1 MKTVYIPKGETVHY
15 ESLATE
21 HLVVHG
27 RLHVTYGVKAQ
38 SITGSGVIDAGSI
51 NADTVCID
59 DVESGTVICKRLIAK
74 RVQAPEVFASES
86 AAVSCFLSAAYVE
99 TGKLTAAISEV
110 DEVVAQEVV
119 NLTPKKRTLFGTLFA
134 SMLRSFWTAL
144 TAPRQKAEVLD
155 AEFVPAQEDHT
166 ETVQNE
172 GSAEFSASDQSVPEV
187 EEKQEDVVDEELN
200 RIVGLFKLSR
210 EQGYNP
216 DVAIRMCFVDETG
229 TLHELNRTR
238 RKNRMTI
245 TYDGYE
251 IRQLDLADLFGER
264 DVFLSI
270 LNPLYF
276 IEELGEDGKKLL
288 ERYLPTIPHET
299 VLSQLS
305 EPVREHLKNETI
317 LSPEGSLKRCREE
330 IRSLEERI
338 TYLRGQKDLAASQ
351 GESHEQAEQ
360 EVTLQAD
367 LLRREIAEL
376 EQRQFSS
383 MDVSAMQE
391 RLVELSGRYEE
402 AARDERADTSKLREQ
417 LQLLREK
424 IARREVEKYQSKF
437 TEALAEASARVKD
450 LGVRYQRENAAY
462 KAFHAGME
470 CPACHRSVTE
480 QSLPEVQAA
489 LKKVLSELYA
499 AGSEQRAQ
507 LIELQEMDKKAA
519 DTFAQFKEDDL
530 GKWAAEA
537 AEMEQRCASL
547 AEQASAE
554 TERLRAE
561 IQTLTADLEYGNLS
575 QSEYDHLGT
584 CREELR
590 QSEAKIAALQ
600 TMTAAQLPDF
610 DREIAQA
617 NASIAEIKRKMAN
630 VIAYI
635 SKRAELT
642 FSQLK
647 MNRVEI
653 SLYDVV
659 KSTGEVKDTFKFQ
672 YGGRRYDRLS
682 LSEKIR
688 AGMEVSELM
697 KRLTGRNYPVFVD
710 NMESVDD
717 LANVRP
723 TGQII
728 MAKCVSG
735 AALQVKPIR
744 PIAFAEQRAA

>member
-1 MKTVYIPKGETVHY
+1 MKKIEQFQITSLMLSGFKSYEEPTELVFGNPTVITGGNGRGKSSIADAIAFAVTGCPFFGER
-15 ESLATE
+15 
-21 HLVVHG
+21 G
-27 RLHVTYGVKAQ
+27 IDRLH
-38 SITGSGVIDAGSI
+38 
-51 NADTVCID
+51 
-59 DVESGTVICKRLIAK
+59 
-74 RVQAPEVFASES
+74 
-86 AAVSCFLSAAYVE
+86 
-99 TGKLTAAISEV
+99 
-110 DEVVAQEVV
+110 
-119 NLTPKKRTLFGTLFA
+119 
-134 SMLRSFWTAL
+134 
-144 TAPRQKAEVLD
+144 
-155 AEFVPAQEDHT
+155 
-166 ETVQNE
+166 NE
-172 GSAEFSASDQSVPEV
+172 
-187 EEKQEDVVDEELN
+187 N
-200 RIVGLFKLSR
+200 
-210 EQGYNP
+210 NP

-270 LNPLYF
+270 FNPLYF

-330 IRSLEERI
+330 IRDLEERI

-360 EVTLQAD
+360 ELTLQAD
-367 LLRREIAEL
+367 TLREEIAEL
-376 EQRQFSS
+376 EQRQFSG
-383 MDVSAMQE
+383 MDVSDMQE

-402 AARDERADTSKLREQ
+402 AARDERTDTSKLREQ
-417 LQLLREK
+417 LQTLREK
-424 IARREVEKYQSKF
+424 IARREGEQYQSKF

-450 LGVRYQRENAAY
+450 LGVRYQRESAAY
-462 KAFHAGME
+462 KVFHAGME

-537 AEMEQRCASL
+537 AELEQRCASL
-547 AEQASAE
+547 AEQASEE

-575 QSEYDHLGT
+575 QSEYDRLGT

-617 NASIAEIKRKMAN
+617 NANIAEIKRKMAN

-735 AALQVKPIR
+735 AALQVKPVR
-744 PIAFAEQRAA
+744 PIVFAEQRAA

>member
-1 MKTVYIPKGETVHY
+1 MKKIEQFQITSLMLSGFKSYEEPTELVFGNPTVITGGNGRGKSSIADAIAFAVTGCPFFGER
-15 ESLATE
+15 
-21 HLVVHG
+21 G
-27 RLHVTYGVKAQ
+27 IDRLH
-38 SITGSGVIDAGSI
+38 
-51 NADTVCID
+51 
-59 DVESGTVICKRLIAK
+59 
-74 RVQAPEVFASES
+74 
-86 AAVSCFLSAAYVE
+86 
-99 TGKLTAAISEV
+99 
-110 DEVVAQEVV
+110 
-119 NLTPKKRTLFGTLFA
+119 
-134 SMLRSFWTAL
+134 
-144 TAPRQKAEVLD
+144 
-155 AEFVPAQEDHT
+155 
-166 ETVQNE
+166 NE
-172 GSAEFSASDQSVPEV
+172 
-187 EEKQEDVVDEELN
+187 N
-200 RIVGLFKLSR
+200 
-210 EQGYNP
+210 NP

-270 LNPLYF
+270 FNPLYF

-330 IRSLEERI
+330 IRGLEERI

-360 EVTLQAD
+360 ELTLQVD
-367 LLRREIAEL
+367 TLREEIAEL
-376 EQRQFSS
+376 EQRQFSG
-383 MDVSAMQE
+383 MDVSDMQE

-402 AARDERADTSKLREQ
+402 AARDERTDTSKLREQ
-417 LQLLREK
+417 LQTLREK
-424 IARREVEKYQSKF
+424 IARREGEQYQSKF

-450 LGVRYQRENAAY
+450 LGVRYQRESAAC

>member
-1 MKTVYIPKGETVHY
+1 MKKIEQFQITSLMLSGFKSYEEPTELVFGNPTVITGGNGRGKSSIADAIAFAVTGCPFFGER
-15 ESLATE
+15 
-21 HLVVHG
+21 G
-27 RLHVTYGVKAQ
+27 IDRLH
-38 SITGSGVIDAGSI
+38 
-51 NADTVCID
+51 
-59 DVESGTVICKRLIAK
+59 
-74 RVQAPEVFASES
+74 
-86 AAVSCFLSAAYVE
+86 
-99 TGKLTAAISEV
+99 
-110 DEVVAQEVV
+110 
-119 NLTPKKRTLFGTLFA
+119 
-134 SMLRSFWTAL
+134 
-144 TAPRQKAEVLD
+144 
-155 AEFVPAQEDHT
+155 
-166 ETVQNE
+166 NE
-172 GSAEFSASDQSVPEV
+172 
-187 EEKQEDVVDEELN
+187 N
-200 RIVGLFKLSR
+200 
-210 EQGYNP
+210 NP

-270 LNPLYF
+270 FNPLYF

-330 IRSLEERI
+330 IRGLEERI

-480 QSLPEVQAA
+480 QSLSEVQAA

-530 GKWAAEA
+530 GKWVAEA
-537 AEMEQRCASL
+537 TEMEQRCASL

-554 TERLRAE
+554 TECLRAE

-575 QSEYDHLGT
+575 QAEYDRLGT

-600 TMTAAQLPDF
+600 DMTAAQLPDF

-617 NASIAEIKRKMAN
+617 NANIAEIKRKMAD

-682 LSEKIR
+682 LLEKIW
-688 AGMEVSELM
+688 AGMEGSELM

>member
-1 MKTVYIPKGETVHY
+1 MKKIKQFQITSLMLSGFKSYEEPTELVFGNPTVITGGNGRGKSSIADAIAFAVTGCPFFGER
-15 ESLATE
+15 
-21 HLVVHG
+21 G
-27 RLHVTYGVKAQ
+27 IDRLH
-38 SITGSGVIDAGSI
+38 
-51 NADTVCID
+51 
-59 DVESGTVICKRLIAK
+59 
-74 RVQAPEVFASES
+74 
-86 AAVSCFLSAAYVE
+86 
-99 TGKLTAAISEV
+99 
-110 DEVVAQEVV
+110 
-119 NLTPKKRTLFGTLFA
+119 
-134 SMLRSFWTAL
+134 
-144 TAPRQKAEVLD
+144 
-155 AEFVPAQEDHT
+155 
-166 ETVQNE
+166 NE
-172 GSAEFSASDQSVPEV
+172 
-187 EEKQEDVVDEELN
+187 N
-200 RIVGLFKLSR
+200 
-210 EQGYNP
+210 NP

-270 LNPLYF
+270 FNPLYF

-330 IRSLEERI
+330 IRGLEERI

-360 EVTLQAD
+360 ELTLQAD
-367 LLRREIAEL
+367 TLREEIAEL
-376 EQRQFSS
+376 EQRQFSG
-383 MDVSAMQE
+383 MDVSDMQE

-402 AARDERADTSKLREQ
+402 AARDERTDTSKLREQ
-417 LQLLREK
+417 LQTLREK
-424 IARREVEKYQSKF
+424 IARREGEQYQSKF

-450 LGVRYQRENAAY
+450 LGVRYQRESAAY

-672 YGGRRYDRLS
+672 YSGRRYDRLS

-735 AALQVKPIR
+735 AALQVKPVR
-744 PIAFAEQRAA
+744 PIVFAEQRAA

>member
-1 MKTVYIPKGETVHY
+1 MKKIEQFQITSLMLSGFKSYEEPTELVFGNPTVITGGNGRGKSSIADAIAFAVTGCPFFGER
-15 ESLATE
+15 
-21 HLVVHG
+21 G
-27 RLHVTYGVKAQ
+27 IDRLH
-38 SITGSGVIDAGSI
+38 
-51 NADTVCID
+51 
-59 DVESGTVICKRLIAK
+59 
-74 RVQAPEVFASES
+74 
-86 AAVSCFLSAAYVE
+86 
-99 TGKLTAAISEV
+99 
-110 DEVVAQEVV
+110 
-119 NLTPKKRTLFGTLFA
+119 
-134 SMLRSFWTAL
+134 
-144 TAPRQKAEVLD
+144 
-155 AEFVPAQEDHT
+155 
-166 ETVQNE
+166 NE
-172 GSAEFSASDQSVPEV
+172 
-187 EEKQEDVVDEELN
+187 N
-200 RIVGLFKLSR
+200 
-210 EQGYNP
+210 NP

-245 TYDGYE
+245 TCDGYE

-270 LNPLYF
+270 FNPLYF

-299 VLSQLS
+299 ILSQLS
-305 EPVREHLKNETI
+305 EPVREHLKNETF

-330 IRSLEERI
+330 IRGLEERI

-360 EVTLQAD
+360 ELTLQAD
-367 LLRREIAEL
+367 TLREEIAEL
-376 EQRQFSS
+376 EQRQFSG
-383 MDVSAMQE
+383 MDVSDMQE

-402 AARDERADTSKLREQ
+402 AARDERTDTSKLREQ
-417 LQLLREK
+417 LQTLRER
-424 IARREVEKYQSKF
+424 IARREGEQYQSKF

-450 LGVRYQRENAAY
+450 LGVRYQRESAAY

-537 AEMEQRCASL
+537 AEIEQRCASL

-617 NASIAEIKRKMAN
+617 NSSIAEIKRKMAN

>member
-1 MKTVYIPKGETVHY
+1 MKKIKQFQISSLMLSGFKSYEEPTELVFGNPTVITGGNGRGKSSIADAIAFAVTGCPFFGER
-15 ESLATE
+15 
-21 HLVVHG
+21 G
-27 RLHVTYGVKAQ
+27 IDRLH
-38 SITGSGVIDAGSI
+38 
-51 NADTVCID
+51 
-59 DVESGTVICKRLIAK
+59 
-74 RVQAPEVFASES
+74 
-86 AAVSCFLSAAYVE
+86 
-99 TGKLTAAISEV
+99 
-110 DEVVAQEVV
+110 
-119 NLTPKKRTLFGTLFA
+119 
-134 SMLRSFWTAL
+134 
-144 TAPRQKAEVLD
+144 
-155 AEFVPAQEDHT
+155 
-166 ETVQNE
+166 NE
-172 GSAEFSASDQSVPEV
+172 
-187 EEKQEDVVDEELN
+187 N
-200 RIVGLFKLSR
+200 
-210 EQGYNP
+210 NP

-270 LNPLYF
+270 FNPLYF

-330 IRSLEERI
+330 IRGLEERI

-360 EVTLQAD
+360 ELTLQAD
-367 LLRREIAEL
+367 TLREEIAEL
-376 EQRQFSS
+376 EQRKFSG
-383 MDVSAMQE
+383 MDVSDMQE

-402 AARDERADTSKLREQ
+402 AARDERTDTSKLREQ
-417 LQLLREK
+417 LQTLREK
-424 IARREVEKYQSKF
+424 IARREGEQYQSKF

-450 LGVRYQRENAAY
+450 LGVRYQRESAAY

-672 YGGRRYDRLS
+672 YSGRRYDRLS

-735 AALQVKPIR
+735 AALQVKPVR
-744 PIAFAEQRAA
+744 PIVFAEQRAA

>member
-1 MKTVYIPKGETVHY
+1 MKKIEQFQITSMNISGFKSYEEPIEFVFGNPTVITGGNGRGKTSIADAIAFAVTGLPFFGER
-15 ESLATE
+15 
-21 HLVVHG
+21 G
-27 RLHVTYGVKAQ
+27 IDRLH
-38 SITGSGVIDAGSI
+38 
-51 NADTVCID
+51 N
-59 DVESGTVICKRLIAK
+59 ES
-74 RVQAPEVFASES
+74 
-86 AAVSCFLSAAYVE
+86 
-99 TGKLTAAISEV
+99 
-110 DEVVAQEVV
+110 
-119 NLTPKKRTLFGTLFA
+119 
-134 SMLRSFWTAL
+134 
-144 TAPRQKAEVLD
+144 
-155 AEFVPAQEDHT
+155 
-166 ETVQNE
+166 
-172 GSAEFSASDQSVPEV
+172 
-187 EEKQEDVVDEELN
+187 
-200 RIVGLFKLSR
+200 
-210 EQGYNP
+210 NP
-216 DVAIRMCFVDETG
+216 DVAIQMRFVDETG
-229 TLHELNRTR
+229 AAHNLTRTR

-251 IRQLDLADLFGER
+251 IRQLDLTDLFGER

-270 LNPLYF
+270 FNPLYF

-330 IRSLEERI
+330 IRGLEERI

-360 EVTLQAD
+360 ELTLQAD
-367 LLRREIAEL
+367 TLRKEIAEL
-376 EQRQFSS
+376 EQRQFSG
-383 MDVSAMQE
+383 MDVSDMQE

-402 AARDERADTSKLREQ
+402 AARDERTDTSKLREQ
-417 LQLLREK
+417 IQTLREK
-424 IARREVEKYQSKF
+424 IARREGEQYQSKF

-450 LGVRYQRENAAY
+450 LGVRYQRESAAY

-554 TERLRAE
+554 TECLRAE

-575 QSEYDHLGT
+575 QAEYDRLGT

-600 TMTAAQLPDF
+600 DMTAAQLPDF

-617 NASIAEIKRKMAN
+617 NANIAEIKRKMAD

-659 KSTGEVKDTFKFQ
+659 LTNGEVKDTFKFQ

>member
-1 MKTVYIPKGETVHY
+1 MKKIEQFQITSLMLSGFKSYEEPTELVFGNPTVITGGNGRGKSSIADAIAFAVTGCPFFGER
-15 ESLATE
+15 
-21 HLVVHG
+21 G
-27 RLHVTYGVKAQ
+27 IDRLH
-38 SITGSGVIDAGSI
+38 
-51 NADTVCID
+51 
-59 DVESGTVICKRLIAK
+59 
-74 RVQAPEVFASES
+74 
-86 AAVSCFLSAAYVE
+86 
-99 TGKLTAAISEV
+99 
-110 DEVVAQEVV
+110 
-119 NLTPKKRTLFGTLFA
+119 
-134 SMLRSFWTAL
+134 
-144 TAPRQKAEVLD
+144 
-155 AEFVPAQEDHT
+155 
-166 ETVQNE
+166 NE
-172 GSAEFSASDQSVPEV
+172 
-187 EEKQEDVVDEELN
+187 N
-200 RIVGLFKLSR
+200 
-210 EQGYNP
+210 NP

-270 LNPLYF
+270 FNPLYF

-330 IRSLEERI
+330 IRGLEERI

-360 EVTLQAD
+360 ELTLQAD

-480 QSLPEVQAA
+480 QSLSEVQAA

-519 DTFAQFKEDDL
+519 DTFARFKEDDL

-554 TERLRAE
+554 TECLRAE

-575 QSEYDHLGT
+575 QAEYDRLGT

-600 TMTAAQLPDF
+600 DMTAAQLPDF

-617 NASIAEIKRKMAN
+617 NANIAEIKRKMAD

-723 TGQII
+723 AGQII

>member
-1 MKTVYIPKGETVHY
+1 MKKIEQFQITSLMLSGFKSYEEPTELVFGNPTVITGGNGRGKSSIADAIAFAVTGCPFFGER
-15 ESLATE
+15 
-21 HLVVHG
+21 G
-27 RLHVTYGVKAQ
+27 IDRLH
-38 SITGSGVIDAGSI
+38 
-51 NADTVCID
+51 
-59 DVESGTVICKRLIAK
+59 
-74 RVQAPEVFASES
+74 
-86 AAVSCFLSAAYVE
+86 
-99 TGKLTAAISEV
+99 
-110 DEVVAQEVV
+110 
-119 NLTPKKRTLFGTLFA
+119 
-134 SMLRSFWTAL
+134 
-144 TAPRQKAEVLD
+144 
-155 AEFVPAQEDHT
+155 
-166 ETVQNE
+166 NE
-172 GSAEFSASDQSVPEV
+172 
-187 EEKQEDVVDEELN
+187 N
-200 RIVGLFKLSR
+200 
-210 EQGYNP
+210 NP

-270 LNPLYF
+270 FNPLYF

-330 IRSLEERI
+330 IRGLEERI

-360 EVTLQAD
+360 ELTLQAD
-367 LLRREIAEL
+367 TLREEIAEL
-376 EQRQFSS
+376 EQRQFSGI
-383 MDVSAMQE
+383 DVSDMQE

-402 AARDERADTSKLREQ
+402 AARDERTDTSKLREQ
-417 LQLLREK
+417 LQTLREK
-424 IARREVEKYQSKF
+424 IARREGEQYQSKF

-450 LGVRYQRENAAY
+450 LGVRYQRESAAY

-519 DTFAQFKEDDL
+519 DTFARFKEDDL

-554 TERLRAE
+554 TECLRAE

>member
-1 MKTVYIPKGETVHY
+1 MKKIEQFQITSLMLSGFKSYEEPTELVFGNPTVITGGNGRGKSSIADAIAFAVTGCPFFGER
-15 ESLATE
+15 
-21 HLVVHG
+21 G
-27 RLHVTYGVKAQ
+27 IDRLH
-38 SITGSGVIDAGSI
+38 
-51 NADTVCID
+51 
-59 DVESGTVICKRLIAK
+59 
-74 RVQAPEVFASES
+74 
-86 AAVSCFLSAAYVE
+86 
-99 TGKLTAAISEV
+99 
-110 DEVVAQEVV
+110 
-119 NLTPKKRTLFGTLFA
+119 
-134 SMLRSFWTAL
+134 
-144 TAPRQKAEVLD
+144 
-155 AEFVPAQEDHT
+155 
-166 ETVQNE
+166 NE
-172 GSAEFSASDQSVPEV
+172 
-187 EEKQEDVVDEELN
+187 N
-200 RIVGLFKLSR
+200 
-210 EQGYNP
+210 NP

-270 LNPLYF
+270 FNPLYF

-330 IRSLEERI
+330 IRGLEERI

-360 EVTLQAD
+360 ELTLQAD
-367 LLRREIAEL
+367 TLRKEIAEL
-376 EQRQFSS
+376 EQRQFSG
-383 MDVSAMQE
+383 MDVSDMQE

-480 QSLPEVQAA
+480 QSLSEVQSA

-519 DTFAQFKEDDL
+519 DTFARFKEDDL

-672 YGGRRYDRLS
+672 YSGRRYDRLS

-735 AALQVKPIR
+735 AALQVKPVR
-744 PIAFAEQRAA
+744 PIVFAEQRAA

>member
-1 MKTVYIPKGETVHY
+1 MKKIEQFQITSLMLSGFKSYEEPTELVFGNPTVITGGNGRGKSSIADAIAFAVTGCPFFGER
-15 ESLATE
+15 
-21 HLVVHG
+21 G
-27 RLHVTYGVKAQ
+27 IDRLH
-38 SITGSGVIDAGSI
+38 
-51 NADTVCID
+51 
-59 DVESGTVICKRLIAK
+59 
-74 RVQAPEVFASES
+74 
-86 AAVSCFLSAAYVE
+86 
-99 TGKLTAAISEV
+99 
-110 DEVVAQEVV
+110 
-119 NLTPKKRTLFGTLFA
+119 
-134 SMLRSFWTAL
+134 
-144 TAPRQKAEVLD
+144 
-155 AEFVPAQEDHT
+155 
-166 ETVQNE
+166 NE
-172 GSAEFSASDQSVPEV
+172 
-187 EEKQEDVVDEELN
+187 N
-200 RIVGLFKLSR
+200 
-210 EQGYNP
+210 NP

-270 LNPLYF
+270 FNPLYF

-330 IRSLEERI
+330 IRGLEERI

-360 EVTLQAD
+360 ELTLQAD
-367 LLRREIAEL
+367 TLREEIAEL
-376 EQRQFSS
+376 EQRQFSG
-383 MDVSAMQE
+383 MDVSDMQE

-402 AARDERADTSKLREQ
+402 AARDERTDTSKLREQ
-417 LQLLREK
+417 LQTLREK
-424 IARREVEKYQSKF
+424 IARREGEQYQSKF

-480 QSLPEVQAA
+480 QSLSEVQAA

-554 TERLRAE
+554 TECLRAE

-575 QSEYDHLGT
+575 QAEYDRLGT

-600 TMTAAQLPDF
+600 DMTAAQLPDF

-617 NASIAEIKRKMAN
+617 NANIAEIKRKMAN

>member
-1 MKTVYIPKGETVHY
+1 MKKIKQFQITSLMLSGFKSYEEPTELVFGNPTVITGGNGRGKSSIADAIAFAVTGCPFFGER
-15 ESLATE
+15 
-21 HLVVHG
+21 G
-27 RLHVTYGVKAQ
+27 IDRLH
-38 SITGSGVIDAGSI
+38 
-51 NADTVCID
+51 
-59 DVESGTVICKRLIAK
+59 
-74 RVQAPEVFASES
+74 
-86 AAVSCFLSAAYVE
+86 
-99 TGKLTAAISEV
+99 
-110 DEVVAQEVV
+110 
-119 NLTPKKRTLFGTLFA
+119 
-134 SMLRSFWTAL
+134 
-144 TAPRQKAEVLD
+144 
-155 AEFVPAQEDHT
+155 
-166 ETVQNE
+166 NE
-172 GSAEFSASDQSVPEV
+172 
-187 EEKQEDVVDEELN
+187 N
-200 RIVGLFKLSR
+200 
-210 EQGYNP
+210 NP

-270 LNPLYF
+270 FNPLYF

-305 EPVREHLKNETI
+305 EPVRERLKNETI

-330 IRSLEERI
+330 IRGLEERI

-360 EVTLQAD
+360 ELTLQAD
-367 LLRREIAEL
+367 TLREEIAEL
-376 EQRQFSS
+376 EQRQFSG

-402 AARDERADTSKLREQ
+402 AARDERTDTSKLREQ
-417 LQLLREK
+417 LQTLREK
-424 IARREVEKYQSKF
+424 IARREGEQYQSKF

-450 LGVRYQRENAAY
+450 LGVRYQRESAAY

>member
-1 MKTVYIPKGETVHY
+1 MKKIEQFQITSLMLSGFKSYEEPTELVFGNPTVITGGNGRGKSSIADAIAFAVTGCPFFGER
-15 ESLATE
+15 
-21 HLVVHG
+21 G
-27 RLHVTYGVKAQ
+27 IDRLH
-38 SITGSGVIDAGSI
+38 
-51 NADTVCID
+51 
-59 DVESGTVICKRLIAK
+59 
-74 RVQAPEVFASES
+74 
-86 AAVSCFLSAAYVE
+86 
-99 TGKLTAAISEV
+99 
-110 DEVVAQEVV
+110 
-119 NLTPKKRTLFGTLFA
+119 
-134 SMLRSFWTAL
+134 
-144 TAPRQKAEVLD
+144 
-155 AEFVPAQEDHT
+155 
-166 ETVQNE
+166 NE
-172 GSAEFSASDQSVPEV
+172 
-187 EEKQEDVVDEELN
+187 N
-200 RIVGLFKLSR
+200 
-210 EQGYNP
+210 NP
-216 DVAIRMCFVDETG
+216 DAAIRMCFVDETG

-270 LNPLYF
+270 FNPLYF

-330 IRSLEERI
+330 IRGLEERI

-360 EVTLQAD
+360 ELTLQAD
-367 LLRREIAEL
+367 TLREEIAEL
-376 EQRQFSS
+376 EQRQFSG
-383 MDVSAMQE
+383 MDVSDMQE

-402 AARDERADTSKLREQ
+402 AARDERTDTSKLREQ
-417 LQLLREK
+417 LQTLREK
-424 IARREVEKYQSKF
+424 IARREGEQYQSKF

-554 TERLRAE
+554 TECLRAE

-575 QSEYDHLGT
+575 QAEYDRLGT

-617 NASIAEIKRKMAN
+617 NANIAEIKRKMAD

>member
-1 MKTVYIPKGETVHY
+1 MKKIEQFQITSLMLSGFKSYEEPTELVFGNPTVITGGNGRGKSSIADAIAFAVTGCPFFGER
-15 ESLATE
+15 
-21 HLVVHG
+21 G
-27 RLHVTYGVKAQ
+27 IDRLH
-38 SITGSGVIDAGSI
+38 
-51 NADTVCID
+51 
-59 DVESGTVICKRLIAK
+59 
-74 RVQAPEVFASES
+74 
-86 AAVSCFLSAAYVE
+86 
-99 TGKLTAAISEV
+99 
-110 DEVVAQEVV
+110 
-119 NLTPKKRTLFGTLFA
+119 
-134 SMLRSFWTAL
+134 
-144 TAPRQKAEVLD
+144 
-155 AEFVPAQEDHT
+155 
-166 ETVQNE
+166 NE
-172 GSAEFSASDQSVPEV
+172 
-187 EEKQEDVVDEELN
+187 N
-200 RIVGLFKLSR
+200 
-210 EQGYNP
+210 NP

-270 LNPLYF
+270 FNPLYF

-330 IRSLEERI
+330 IRGLEERI

-360 EVTLQAD
+360 ELTLQAD
-367 LLRREIAEL
+367 TLREEIAEL
-376 EQRQFSS
+376 EQRQFSG
-383 MDVSAMQE
+383 MDVSDMQE

-402 AARDERADTSKLREQ
+402 AARDERTDTSKLREQ
-417 LQLLREK
+417 LQTLREK
-424 IARREVEKYQSKF
+424 IARREGEQYQSKF

-450 LGVRYQRENAAY
+450 LGVRYQRESAAY

-480 QSLPEVQAA
+480 QSLPEVQAV

-499 AGSEQRAQ
+499 AGSERRAQ

>member
-1 MKTVYIPKGETVHY
+1 MKKIKQFQITSLMLSGFKSYEEPTELVFGNPTVITGGNGRGKSSIADAIAFAVTGCPFFGER
-15 ESLATE
+15 
-21 HLVVHG
+21 G
-27 RLHVTYGVKAQ
+27 IDRLH
-38 SITGSGVIDAGSI
+38 
-51 NADTVCID
+51 
-59 DVESGTVICKRLIAK
+59 
-74 RVQAPEVFASES
+74 
-86 AAVSCFLSAAYVE
+86 
-99 TGKLTAAISEV
+99 
-110 DEVVAQEVV
+110 
-119 NLTPKKRTLFGTLFA
+119 
-134 SMLRSFWTAL
+134 
-144 TAPRQKAEVLD
+144 
-155 AEFVPAQEDHT
+155 
-166 ETVQNE
+166 NE
-172 GSAEFSASDQSVPEV
+172 
-187 EEKQEDVVDEELN
+187 N
-200 RIVGLFKLSR
+200 
-210 EQGYNP
+210 NP

-330 IRSLEERI
+330 IRDLEERI

-360 EVTLQAD
+360 ELTLQVD
-367 LLRREIAEL
+367 TLREEIAEL
-376 EQRQFSS
+376 EQRQFSG
-383 MDVSAMQE
+383 MDVSDMQE

-402 AARDERADTSKLREQ
+402 AARDERTDTSKLREQ
-417 LQLLREK
+417 LRTLREK
-424 IARREVEKYQSKF
+424 IARREGEQYQSKF

-450 LGVRYQRENAAY
+450 LGVRYQRESAAY

-519 DTFAQFKEDDL
+519 DTFARFKEDDL

-617 NASIAEIKRKMAN
+617 NSSIAEIKRKMAN
-630 VIAYI
+630 MIAYI

-735 AALQVKPIR
+735 AALQVKPVR
-744 PIAFAEQRAA
+744 PIVFAEQRAA

>member
-1 MKTVYIPKGETVHY
+1 MKKIEQFQITSLMLSGFKSYEEPTELVFGNPTVITGGNGRGKSSIADAIAFAVTGCPFFGER
-15 ESLATE
+15 
-21 HLVVHG
+21 G
-27 RLHVTYGVKAQ
+27 IDRLH
-38 SITGSGVIDAGSI
+38 
-51 NADTVCID
+51 
-59 DVESGTVICKRLIAK
+59 
-74 RVQAPEVFASES
+74 
-86 AAVSCFLSAAYVE
+86 
-99 TGKLTAAISEV
+99 
-110 DEVVAQEVV
+110 
-119 NLTPKKRTLFGTLFA
+119 
-134 SMLRSFWTAL
+134 
-144 TAPRQKAEVLD
+144 
-155 AEFVPAQEDHT
+155 
-166 ETVQNE
+166 NE
-172 GSAEFSASDQSVPEV
+172 
-187 EEKQEDVVDEELN
+187 N
-200 RIVGLFKLSR
+200 
-210 EQGYNP
+210 NP

-330 IRSLEERI
+330 IRGLEERI

-360 EVTLQAD
+360 ELTLQAD
-367 LLRREIAEL
+367 TLREEIAEL
-376 EQRQFSS
+376 EQRQFSG
-383 MDVSAMQE
+383 MDVSDMQE

-470 CPACHRSVTE
+470 CPTCHRSVTE

-519 DTFAQFKEDDL
+519 DTFARFKEDDL

-554 TERLRAE
+554 TECLRAE

-575 QSEYDHLGT
+575 QAEYDRLGT

-600 TMTAAQLPDF
+600 DMTAAQLPDF

-617 NASIAEIKRKMAN
+617 NANIAEIKRKMAD

-717 LANVRP
+717 LANIRP

>member
-1 MKTVYIPKGETVHY
+1 MKKIKQFQITSLMLSGFKSYEEPTELVFGNPTVITGGNGRGKSSIADAIAFAVTGCPFFGER
-15 ESLATE
+15 
-21 HLVVHG
+21 G
-27 RLHVTYGVKAQ
+27 IDRLH
-38 SITGSGVIDAGSI
+38 
-51 NADTVCID
+51 
-59 DVESGTVICKRLIAK
+59 
-74 RVQAPEVFASES
+74 
-86 AAVSCFLSAAYVE
+86 
-99 TGKLTAAISEV
+99 
-110 DEVVAQEVV
+110 
-119 NLTPKKRTLFGTLFA
+119 
-134 SMLRSFWTAL
+134 
-144 TAPRQKAEVLD
+144 
-155 AEFVPAQEDHT
+155 
-166 ETVQNE
+166 NE
-172 GSAEFSASDQSVPEV
+172 
-187 EEKQEDVVDEELN
+187 N
-200 RIVGLFKLSR
+200 
-210 EQGYNP
+210 NP

-351 GESHEQAEQ
+351 VESHEQAEQ
-360 EVTLQAD
+360 ELTLQAD
-367 LLRREIAEL
+367 TLREEIAEL
-376 EQRQFSS
+376 EQRQFSG
-383 MDVSAMQE
+383 MDVSDMQE

-402 AARDERADTSKLREQ
+402 AARDERTDTSKLREQ
-417 LQLLREK
+417 LQTLREK
-424 IARREVEKYQSKF
+424 IARREGEQYLSKF

-450 LGVRYQRENAAY
+450 LGVRYQRESAAY

-499 AGSEQRAQ
+499 AGSERRAQ

>member
-1 MKTVYIPKGETVHY
+1 MKKIEQFQITSLMLSGFKSYEEPTELVFGNPTVITGGNGRGKSSIADAIAFAVTGCPFFGER
-15 ESLATE
+15 
-21 HLVVHG
+21 G
-27 RLHVTYGVKAQ
+27 IDRLH
-38 SITGSGVIDAGSI
+38 
-51 NADTVCID
+51 
-59 DVESGTVICKRLIAK
+59 
-74 RVQAPEVFASES
+74 
-86 AAVSCFLSAAYVE
+86 
-99 TGKLTAAISEV
+99 
-110 DEVVAQEVV
+110 
-119 NLTPKKRTLFGTLFA
+119 
-134 SMLRSFWTAL
+134 
-144 TAPRQKAEVLD
+144 
-155 AEFVPAQEDHT
+155 
-166 ETVQNE
+166 NE
-172 GSAEFSASDQSVPEV
+172 
-187 EEKQEDVVDEELN
+187 N
-200 RIVGLFKLSR
+200 
-210 EQGYNP
+210 NP

-367 LLRREIAEL
+367 ILRREIVEL

-519 DTFAQFKEDDL
+519 DTFARFKEDDL

-554 TERLRAE
+554 TECLRAE

-575 QSEYDHLGT
+575 QAEYDRLGT

-600 TMTAAQLPDF
+600 DMTAAQLPDF

-617 NASIAEIKRKMAN
+617 NANIAEIKRKMAD

-659 KSTGEVKDTFKFQ
+659 KSTGEDKDTYKCQF
-672 YGGRRYDRLS
+672 GGRRYDRLS

>member
-1 MKTVYIPKGETVHY
+1 MKKIEQFQITSLMLSGFKSYEEPTELVFGNPTVITGGNGRGKSSIADAIAFAVTGCPFFG
-15 ESLATE
+15 AR
-21 HLVVHG
+21 G
-27 RLHVTYGVKAQ
+27 IDRLH
-38 SITGSGVIDAGSI
+38 
-51 NADTVCID
+51 
-59 DVESGTVICKRLIAK
+59 
-74 RVQAPEVFASES
+74 
-86 AAVSCFLSAAYVE
+86 
-99 TGKLTAAISEV
+99 
-110 DEVVAQEVV
+110 
-119 NLTPKKRTLFGTLFA
+119 
-134 SMLRSFWTAL
+134 
-144 TAPRQKAEVLD
+144 
-155 AEFVPAQEDHT
+155 
-166 ETVQNE
+166 NE
-172 GSAEFSASDQSVPEV
+172 
-187 EEKQEDVVDEELN
+187 N
-200 RIVGLFKLSR
+200 
-210 EQGYNP
+210 NP

-270 LNPLYF
+270 FNPLYF

-330 IRSLEERI
+330 IRCLEERI

-360 EVTLQAD
+360 ELTLQAD
-367 LLRREIAEL
+367 TLREEIAEL
-376 EQRQFSS
+376 EQRQFSG
-383 MDVSAMQE
+383 MDVSDMQE

-402 AARDERADTSKLREQ
+402 AARDERTDTSKLREQ
-417 LQLLREK
+417 LQTLREK
-424 IARREVEKYQSKF
+424 IARREGEQYQSKF

-450 LGVRYQRENAAY
+450 LGVRYQRESAAY

-735 AALQVKPIR
+735 AALQVKPVR
-744 PIAFAEQRAA
+744 PIVFAEQRAA

>member
-1 MKTVYIPKGETVHY
+1 MKKIEQFQITSLMLSGFKSYEEPTELVFGNPTVITGGNGRGKSSIADAIAFAVTGCPFFGER
-15 ESLATE
+15 
-21 HLVVHG
+21 G
-27 RLHVTYGVKAQ
+27 IDRLH
-38 SITGSGVIDAGSI
+38 
-51 NADTVCID
+51 
-59 DVESGTVICKRLIAK
+59 
-74 RVQAPEVFASES
+74 
-86 AAVSCFLSAAYVE
+86 
-99 TGKLTAAISEV
+99 
-110 DEVVAQEVV
+110 
-119 NLTPKKRTLFGTLFA
+119 
-134 SMLRSFWTAL
+134 
-144 TAPRQKAEVLD
+144 
-155 AEFVPAQEDHT
+155 
-166 ETVQNE
+166 NE
-172 GSAEFSASDQSVPEV
+172 
-187 EEKQEDVVDEELN
+187 N
-200 RIVGLFKLSR
+200 
-210 EQGYNP
+210 NP

-270 LNPLYF
+270 FNPLYF

-299 VLSQLS
+299 VLSHLS

-330 IRSLEERI
+330 IRGLEERI

-360 EVTLQAD
+360 ELTLQAD
-367 LLRREIAEL
+367 TLREEIAEL
-376 EQRQFSS
+376 EQRQFSG
-383 MDVSAMQE
+383 MDVSDMQE

-402 AARDERADTSKLREQ
+402 AARDERTDTSKLREQ
-417 LQLLREK
+417 LQTLREK
-424 IARREVEKYQSKF
+424 IARREGEQYQSKF

-450 LGVRYQRENAAY
+450 LGVRYQRESAAY

-735 AALQVKPIR
+735 AALQVKPVR
-744 PIAFAEQRAA
+744 PIVFAEQRAA

>member
-1 MKTVYIPKGETVHY
+1 MKKIEQFQITSLMLSGFKSYEEPTELVFGNPTVITGGNGRGKSSIADAIAFAVTDCPFFGER
-15 ESLATE
+15 
-21 HLVVHG
+21 G
-27 RLHVTYGVKAQ
+27 IDRLH
-38 SITGSGVIDAGSI
+38 
-51 NADTVCID
+51 
-59 DVESGTVICKRLIAK
+59 
-74 RVQAPEVFASES
+74 
-86 AAVSCFLSAAYVE
+86 
-99 TGKLTAAISEV
+99 
-110 DEVVAQEVV
+110 
-119 NLTPKKRTLFGTLFA
+119 
-134 SMLRSFWTAL
+134 
-144 TAPRQKAEVLD
+144 
-155 AEFVPAQEDHT
+155 
-166 ETVQNE
+166 NE
-172 GSAEFSASDQSVPEV
+172 
-187 EEKQEDVVDEELN
+187 N
-200 RIVGLFKLSR
+200 
-210 EQGYNP
+210 NP

-229 TLHELNRTR
+229 TLHELSRTR

-264 DVFLSI
+264 DLFLSI

-330 IRSLEERI
+330 IRGLEERI

-360 EVTLQAD
+360 ELTLQVD
-367 LLRREIAEL
+367 TLREEIAEL
-376 EQRQFSS
+376 EQRQFSG
-383 MDVSAMQE
+383 MDVSDMQE

-402 AARDERADTSKLREQ
+402 AARDERTDTSKLREQ
-417 LQLLREK
+417 IQTLREK
-424 IARREVEKYQSKF
+424 IARREGEQYQSKF

>member
-1 MKTVYIPKGETVHY
+1 MKKIEQFQITSLMLSGFKSYEEPTELVFGNPTVITGGNGRGKSSIADAIAFAVTGCPFFGER
-15 ESLATE
+15 
-21 HLVVHG
+21 G
-27 RLHVTYGVKAQ
+27 IDRLH
-38 SITGSGVIDAGSI
+38 
-51 NADTVCID
+51 
-59 DVESGTVICKRLIAK
+59 
-74 RVQAPEVFASES
+74 
-86 AAVSCFLSAAYVE
+86 
-99 TGKLTAAISEV
+99 
-110 DEVVAQEVV
+110 
-119 NLTPKKRTLFGTLFA
+119 
-134 SMLRSFWTAL
+134 
-144 TAPRQKAEVLD
+144 
-155 AEFVPAQEDHT
+155 
-166 ETVQNE
+166 NE
-172 GSAEFSASDQSVPEV
+172 
-187 EEKQEDVVDEELN
+187 N
-200 RIVGLFKLSR
+200 
-210 EQGYNP
+210 NP
-216 DVAIRMCFVDETG
+216 DAAIRMCFVDETG

-270 LNPLYF
+270 FNPLYF

-330 IRSLEERI
+330 IRGLEERI

-360 EVTLQAD
+360 ELTLQAD
-367 LLRREIAEL
+367 TLREEIAEL
-376 EQRQFSS
+376 EQRQFSG
-383 MDVSAMQE
+383 MDVSDMQE

-450 LGVRYQRENAAY
+450 LGVRYQRESAAY

-480 QSLPEVQAA
+480 QSLSEVQAA

-617 NASIAEIKRKMAN
+617 NANIAEIKRKMAD

>member
-1 MKTVYIPKGETVHY
+1 MKKIEQFQITSLMLSGFKSYEEPTELVFGNPTVITGGNGRGKSSIADAIAFAVTGCPFFGER
-15 ESLATE
+15 
-21 HLVVHG
+21 G
-27 RLHVTYGVKAQ
+27 IDRLH
-38 SITGSGVIDAGSI
+38 
-51 NADTVCID
+51 
-59 DVESGTVICKRLIAK
+59 
-74 RVQAPEVFASES
+74 
-86 AAVSCFLSAAYVE
+86 
-99 TGKLTAAISEV
+99 
-110 DEVVAQEVV
+110 
-119 NLTPKKRTLFGTLFA
+119 
-134 SMLRSFWTAL
+134 
-144 TAPRQKAEVLD
+144 
-155 AEFVPAQEDHT
+155 
-166 ETVQNE
+166 NE
-172 GSAEFSASDQSVPEV
+172 
-187 EEKQEDVVDEELN
+187 N
-200 RIVGLFKLSR
+200 
-210 EQGYNP
+210 NP

-270 LNPLYF
+270 FNPLYF

-330 IRSLEERI
+330 IRGLEERI

-360 EVTLQAD
+360 ELTLQAD
-367 LLRREIAEL
+367 TLREEIAEL
-376 EQRQFSS
+376 EQRQFSG
-383 MDVSAMQE
+383 MDVSDMQE

-402 AARDERADTSKLREQ
+402 AARDERTDTSKLREQ
-417 LQLLREK
+417 IQTLREK
-424 IARREVEKYQSKF
+424 IARREGEQYQSKF

-450 LGVRYQRENAAY
+450 LGVRYQRESAAY

-554 TERLRAE
+554 TECLRAE
-561 IQTLTADLEYGNLS
+561 LQTLTADLEYGNLS
-575 QSEYDHLGT
+575 QAEYDRLGT

-600 TMTAAQLPDF
+600 DMTAVQLPDF
-610 DREIAQA
+610 DRESAQA
-617 NASIAEIKRKMAN
+617 NANIAEIKRKMAD

>member
-1 MKTVYIPKGETVHY
+1 MKKIEQFQITSLMLSGFKSYEEPTELVFGNPTVITGGNGRGKSSIADAIAFAVTGCPFFGER
-15 ESLATE
+15 
-21 HLVVHG
+21 G
-27 RLHVTYGVKAQ
+27 IDRLH
-38 SITGSGVIDAGSI
+38 
-51 NADTVCID
+51 
-59 DVESGTVICKRLIAK
+59 
-74 RVQAPEVFASES
+74 
-86 AAVSCFLSAAYVE
+86 
-99 TGKLTAAISEV
+99 
-110 DEVVAQEVV
+110 
-119 NLTPKKRTLFGTLFA
+119 
-134 SMLRSFWTAL
+134 
-144 TAPRQKAEVLD
+144 
-155 AEFVPAQEDHT
+155 
-166 ETVQNE
+166 NE
-172 GSAEFSASDQSVPEV
+172 
-187 EEKQEDVVDEELN
+187 N
-200 RIVGLFKLSR
+200 
-210 EQGYNP
+210 NP

-270 LNPLYF
+270 FNPLYF

-330 IRSLEERI
+330 IRGLEERI

-360 EVTLQAD
+360 ELTLQAD
-367 LLRREIAEL
+367 TLREEIAEL

-480 QSLPEVQAA
+480 QSLSEVQAA

-519 DTFAQFKEDDL
+519 DTFARFKEDDL

-554 TERLRAE
+554 TECLRAE

-575 QSEYDHLGT
+575 QAEYDRLGT
-584 CREELR
+584 CREKLR

-600 TMTAAQLPDF
+600 DMTAAQLPDF

-617 NASIAEIKRKMAN
+617 NANIAEIKRKMAN

-735 AALQVKPIR
+735 AALQVKPVR
-744 PIAFAEQRAA
+744 PIVFAEQRAA

>member
-1 MKTVYIPKGETVHY
+1 MKKIEQFQITSLMLSGFKSYEEPTELVFGNPTVITGGNGRGKSSIADAIAFAVTGCPFFGER
-15 ESLATE
+15 
-21 HLVVHG
+21 G
-27 RLHVTYGVKAQ
+27 IDRLH
-38 SITGSGVIDAGSI
+38 
-51 NADTVCID
+51 
-59 DVESGTVICKRLIAK
+59 
-74 RVQAPEVFASES
+74 
-86 AAVSCFLSAAYVE
+86 
-99 TGKLTAAISEV
+99 
-110 DEVVAQEVV
+110 
-119 NLTPKKRTLFGTLFA
+119 
-134 SMLRSFWTAL
+134 
-144 TAPRQKAEVLD
+144 
-155 AEFVPAQEDHT
+155 
-166 ETVQNE
+166 NE
-172 GSAEFSASDQSVPEV
+172 
-187 EEKQEDVVDEELN
+187 N
-200 RIVGLFKLSR
+200 
-210 EQGYNP
+210 NP

-270 LNPLYF
+270 FNPLYF

-330 IRSLEERI
+330 IRGLEERI

-360 EVTLQAD
+360 ELTLQAD
-367 LLRREIAEL
+367 TLREEIAEL
-376 EQRQFSS
+376 EQRQFSG
-383 MDVSAMQE
+383 MDVSDMQE

-402 AARDERADTSKLREQ
+402 AARDERTDTSKLREQ
-417 LQLLREK
+417 LQTLREK
-424 IARREVEKYQSKF
+424 IARREGEQYQSKF

-450 LGVRYQRENAAY
+450 LGVRYQRESAAY

-617 NASIAEIKRKMAN
+617 NAGIAEIKRKMAN

-735 AALQVKPIR
+735 AALQVKPVR

>member
-1 MKTVYIPKGETVHY
+1 MKKIEQFQITSLMLSGFKSYEEPTELVFGNPTVITGGNGRGKSSIADAIAFAVTGCPFFGER
-15 ESLATE
+15 
-21 HLVVHG
+21 G
-27 RLHVTYGVKAQ
+27 IDRLH
-38 SITGSGVIDAGSI
+38 
-51 NADTVCID
+51 
-59 DVESGTVICKRLIAK
+59 
-74 RVQAPEVFASES
+74 
-86 AAVSCFLSAAYVE
+86 
-99 TGKLTAAISEV
+99 
-110 DEVVAQEVV
+110 
-119 NLTPKKRTLFGTLFA
+119 
-134 SMLRSFWTAL
+134 
-144 TAPRQKAEVLD
+144 
-155 AEFVPAQEDHT
+155 
-166 ETVQNE
+166 NE
-172 GSAEFSASDQSVPEV
+172 
-187 EEKQEDVVDEELN
+187 N
-200 RIVGLFKLSR
+200 
-210 EQGYNP
+210 NP

-229 TLHELNRTR
+229 TLHELNRAR

-330 IRSLEERI
+330 IRDLEERI

-360 EVTLQAD
+360 ELTLQAD
-367 LLRREIAEL
+367 TLREEIAEL
-376 EQRQFSS
+376 EQRQFSG
-383 MDVSAMQE
+383 MDVSDMQE

-480 QSLPEVQAA
+480 QSLSEVQAA

-519 DTFAQFKEDDL
+519 DTFARFKEDDL

-554 TERLRAE
+554 TECLRAE

-575 QSEYDHLGT
+575 QAEYDRLGT

-600 TMTAAQLPDF
+600 DMTAAQLPDF

-617 NASIAEIKRKMAN
+617 NANIAEIKRKMAD

-735 AALQVKPIR
+735 AALQVKPVR
-744 PIAFAEQRAA
+744 PIVFAEQRAA

>member
-1 MKTVYIPKGETVHY
+1 MKKIEQFQITSLMLSGFKSYEEPTELVFGNPTVITGGNGRGKSSIADAIAFAVTGCPFFGER
-15 ESLATE
+15 
-21 HLVVHG
+21 G
-27 RLHVTYGVKAQ
+27 IDRLH
-38 SITGSGVIDAGSI
+38 
-51 NADTVCID
+51 
-59 DVESGTVICKRLIAK
+59 
-74 RVQAPEVFASES
+74 
-86 AAVSCFLSAAYVE
+86 
-99 TGKLTAAISEV
+99 
-110 DEVVAQEVV
+110 
-119 NLTPKKRTLFGTLFA
+119 
-134 SMLRSFWTAL
+134 
-144 TAPRQKAEVLD
+144 
-155 AEFVPAQEDHT
+155 
-166 ETVQNE
+166 NE
-172 GSAEFSASDQSVPEV
+172 
-187 EEKQEDVVDEELN
+187 N
-200 RIVGLFKLSR
+200 
-210 EQGYNP
+210 NP

-270 LNPLYF
+270 FNPLYF

-330 IRSLEERI
+330 IRGLEERI

-360 EVTLQAD
+360 ELTLQAD
-367 LLRREIAEL
+367 TLREEIAEL
-376 EQRQFSS
+376 EQRQFSG

-402 AARDERADTSKLREQ
+402 AARDERTDTSKLREQ
-417 LQLLREK
+417 LQTLREK
-424 IARREVEKYQSKF
+424 IARREGEQYQSKF

-450 LGVRYQRENAAY
+450 LGVRYQRESAAY

-554 TERLRAE
+554 TECLRAE

-735 AALQVKPIR
+735 AALQVKPVR
-744 PIAFAEQRAA
+744 PIVFAEQRAA

>member
-1 MKTVYIPKGETVHY
+1 MKKIEQFQITSLMLSGFKSYEEPTELVFGNPTVITGGNGRGKSSIADAIAFAVTGCPFFGER
-15 ESLATE
+15 
-21 HLVVHG
+21 G
-27 RLHVTYGVKAQ
+27 IDRLH
-38 SITGSGVIDAGSI
+38 
-51 NADTVCID
+51 
-59 DVESGTVICKRLIAK
+59 
-74 RVQAPEVFASES
+74 
-86 AAVSCFLSAAYVE
+86 
-99 TGKLTAAISEV
+99 
-110 DEVVAQEVV
+110 
-119 NLTPKKRTLFGTLFA
+119 
-134 SMLRSFWTAL
+134 
-144 TAPRQKAEVLD
+144 
-155 AEFVPAQEDHT
+155 
-166 ETVQNE
+166 NE
-172 GSAEFSASDQSVPEV
+172 
-187 EEKQEDVVDEELN
+187 N
-200 RIVGLFKLSR
+200 
-210 EQGYNP
+210 NP

-270 LNPLYF
+270 FNPLYF

-360 EVTLQAD
+360 ELTLQAD
-367 LLRREIAEL
+367 TLREEIAEL
-376 EQRQFSS
+376 EQRQFSG
-383 MDVSAMQE
+383 MDVSDMQE

-402 AARDERADTSKLREQ
+402 AARDERTDTSKLWEQ
-417 LQLLREK
+417 LQTLREK
-424 IARREVEKYQSKF
+424 IARREGEQYQSKF

-450 LGVRYQRENAAY
+450 LGVRYQRESAAY

-590 QSEAKIAALQ
+590 QSEAKIAVLQ

-735 AALQVKPIR
+735 AALQVKPVR
-744 PIAFAEQRAA
+744 PIVFAEQRAA

>member
-1 MKTVYIPKGETVHY
+1 MKKIEQFQITSLMLSGFKSYEEPTELVFGNPTVITGGNGRGKSSIADAIAFAVTGCPFFGER
-15 ESLATE
+15 
-21 HLVVHG
+21 G
-27 RLHVTYGVKAQ
+27 IDRLH
-38 SITGSGVIDAGSI
+38 
-51 NADTVCID
+51 
-59 DVESGTVICKRLIAK
+59 
-74 RVQAPEVFASES
+74 
-86 AAVSCFLSAAYVE
+86 
-99 TGKLTAAISEV
+99 
-110 DEVVAQEVV
+110 
-119 NLTPKKRTLFGTLFA
+119 
-134 SMLRSFWTAL
+134 
-144 TAPRQKAEVLD
+144 
-155 AEFVPAQEDHT
+155 
-166 ETVQNE
+166 NE
-172 GSAEFSASDQSVPEV
+172 
-187 EEKQEDVVDEELN
+187 N
-200 RIVGLFKLSR
+200 
-210 EQGYNP
+210 NP

-270 LNPLYF
+270 FNPLYF

-330 IRSLEERI
+330 IRGLEERI

-480 QSLPEVQAA
+480 QSLSEVQAA

-530 GKWAAEA
+530 GKWVAEA
-537 AEMEQRCASL
+537 TEMEQRCASL

-554 TERLRAE
+554 TECLRAE

-575 QSEYDHLGT
+575 QAEYDRLGT

-600 TMTAAQLPDF
+600 DMTAAQLPDF

-617 NASIAEIKRKMAN
+617 NANIAEIKRKMAD

>member
-1 MKTVYIPKGETVHY
+1 MKKIEQFQITSLMLSGFKSYEEPTELVFGNPTVITGGNGRGKSSIADAIAFAVTGCPFFGER
-15 ESLATE
+15 
-21 HLVVHG
+21 G
-27 RLHVTYGVKAQ
+27 IDRLH
-38 SITGSGVIDAGSI
+38 
-51 NADTVCID
+51 
-59 DVESGTVICKRLIAK
+59 
-74 RVQAPEVFASES
+74 
-86 AAVSCFLSAAYVE
+86 
-99 TGKLTAAISEV
+99 
-110 DEVVAQEVV
+110 
-119 NLTPKKRTLFGTLFA
+119 
-134 SMLRSFWTAL
+134 
-144 TAPRQKAEVLD
+144 
-155 AEFVPAQEDHT
+155 
-166 ETVQNE
+166 NE
-172 GSAEFSASDQSVPEV
+172 
-187 EEKQEDVVDEELN
+187 N
-200 RIVGLFKLSR
+200 
-210 EQGYNP
+210 NP

-270 LNPLYF
+270 FNPLYF

-330 IRSLEERI
+330 IRGLEERI

-360 EVTLQAD
+360 ELTLQAD
-367 LLRREIAEL
+367 TLREEIAEL
-376 EQRQFSS
+376 EQRQFSG
-383 MDVSAMQE
+383 MDVSDMQE

-402 AARDERADTSKLREQ
+402 AARDERTDTSKLREQ

-424 IARREVEKYQSKF
+424 IARREGEQYQSKF

-450 LGVRYQRENAAY
+450 LGVRYQRESAAY

-561 IQTLTADLEYGNLS
+561 IQTLTADLEYGDLS

-659 KSTGEVKDTFKFQ
+659 KSTGEVKDTFKFR
-672 YGGRRYDRLS
+672 YGCRRYDRLS

-735 AALQVKPIR
+735 AALQVKPVR
-744 PIAFAEQRAA
+744 PIVFAEQRAA

>member
-1 MKTVYIPKGETVHY
+1 MKKIEQFQITSLMLSGFKSYEEPTELVFGNPTVITGGNGRGKSSIADAIAFAVTGCPFFGER
-15 ESLATE
+15 
-21 HLVVHG
+21 G
-27 RLHVTYGVKAQ
+27 IDRLH
-38 SITGSGVIDAGSI
+38 
-51 NADTVCID
+51 
-59 DVESGTVICKRLIAK
+59 
-74 RVQAPEVFASES
+74 
-86 AAVSCFLSAAYVE
+86 
-99 TGKLTAAISEV
+99 
-110 DEVVAQEVV
+110 
-119 NLTPKKRTLFGTLFA
+119 
-134 SMLRSFWTAL
+134 
-144 TAPRQKAEVLD
+144 
-155 AEFVPAQEDHT
+155 
-166 ETVQNE
+166 NE
-172 GSAEFSASDQSVPEV
+172 
-187 EEKQEDVVDEELN
+187 N
-200 RIVGLFKLSR
+200 
-210 EQGYNP
+210 NP
-216 DVAIRMCFVDETG
+216 DAAIRMCFVDETG

-270 LNPLYF
+270 FNPLYF

-330 IRSLEERI
+330 IRGLEERI

-360 EVTLQAD
+360 ELTLQAD
-367 LLRREIAEL
+367 TLREEIAEL
-376 EQRQFSS
+376 EQRQFSG
-383 MDVSAMQE
+383 MDVSDMQE

-402 AARDERADTSKLREQ
+402 AARDERTDTSKLREQ
-417 LQLLREK
+417 LQTLREK
-424 IARREVEKYQSKF
+424 IARREGEQYQSKF

-450 LGVRYQRENAAY
+450 LGVRYQRESAAY

-617 NASIAEIKRKMAN
+617 YANIAEIKRKMAD

-735 AALQVKPIR
+735 AALQVKPVR
-744 PIAFAEQRAA
+744 PIVFAEQRAA

>member
-1 MKTVYIPKGETVHY
+1 MKKIEQFQITSLMLSGFKSYEEPTELVFGNPTVITGGNGRGKSSIADAIAFAVTGCPFFGER
-15 ESLATE
+15 
-21 HLVVHG
+21 G
-27 RLHVTYGVKAQ
+27 IDRLH
-38 SITGSGVIDAGSI
+38 
-51 NADTVCID
+51 
-59 DVESGTVICKRLIAK
+59 
-74 RVQAPEVFASES
+74 
-86 AAVSCFLSAAYVE
+86 
-99 TGKLTAAISEV
+99 
-110 DEVVAQEVV
+110 
-119 NLTPKKRTLFGTLFA
+119 
-134 SMLRSFWTAL
+134 
-144 TAPRQKAEVLD
+144 
-155 AEFVPAQEDHT
+155 
-166 ETVQNE
+166 NE
-172 GSAEFSASDQSVPEV
+172 
-187 EEKQEDVVDEELN
+187 N
-200 RIVGLFKLSR
+200 
-210 EQGYNP
+210 NP
-216 DVAIRMCFVDETG
+216 DAAIRMCFVDETG

-270 LNPLYF
+270 FNPLYF

-330 IRSLEERI
+330 IRGLEERI

-360 EVTLQAD
+360 ELTLQAD
-367 LLRREIAEL
+367 TLREEIAEL
-376 EQRQFSS
+376 EQRQFSG
-383 MDVSAMQE
+383 MDVSDMQE

-480 QSLPEVQAA
+480 QSLSEVQAA

-519 DTFAQFKEDDL
+519 DTFARFKEDDL

-554 TERLRAE
+554 TECLRAE

-575 QSEYDHLGT
+575 QAEYDRLGT

-600 TMTAAQLPDF
+600 DMTAAQLPDF

-617 NASIAEIKRKMAN
+617 NANIAEIKRKMAN

-735 AALQVKPIR
+735 AALQVKPVR
-744 PIAFAEQRAA
+744 PIVFAEQRAA

>member
-1 MKTVYIPKGETVHY
+1 MKKIEQFQITSLMLSGFKSYEEPTELVFGNPTVITGGNGRGKSSIADAIAFAVTGCPFFGER
-15 ESLATE
+15 
-21 HLVVHG
+21 G
-27 RLHVTYGVKAQ
+27 IDRLH
-38 SITGSGVIDAGSI
+38 
-51 NADTVCID
+51 
-59 DVESGTVICKRLIAK
+59 
-74 RVQAPEVFASES
+74 
-86 AAVSCFLSAAYVE
+86 
-99 TGKLTAAISEV
+99 
-110 DEVVAQEVV
+110 
-119 NLTPKKRTLFGTLFA
+119 
-134 SMLRSFWTAL
+134 
-144 TAPRQKAEVLD
+144 
-155 AEFVPAQEDHT
+155 
-166 ETVQNE
+166 NE
-172 GSAEFSASDQSVPEV
+172 
-187 EEKQEDVVDEELN
+187 N
-200 RIVGLFKLSR
+200 
-210 EQGYNP
+210 NP

-270 LNPLYF
+270 FNPLYF

-330 IRSLEERI
+330 IRGLEERI

-360 EVTLQAD
+360 ELTLQAD
-367 LLRREIAEL
+367 TLREEIAEL
-376 EQRQFSS
+376 EQRQFSG
-383 MDVSAMQE
+383 MDVSDMQE

-402 AARDERADTSKLREQ
+402 AARDERTDTSKLREQ
-417 LQLLREK
+417 IQTLREK
-424 IARREVEKYQSKF
+424 IARREGEQYQSKF

-450 LGVRYQRENAAY
+450 LGVRYQRESAAY

-672 YGGRRYDRLS
+672 YDGRRYDRLS

-735 AALQVKPIR
+735 AALQVKPVR

>member
-1 MKTVYIPKGETVHY
+1 MKKIEQFQITSLMLSGFKSYEEPTELVFGNPTVITGGNGRGKSSIADAIAFAVTGCPFFGER
-15 ESLATE
+15 
-21 HLVVHG
+21 G
-27 RLHVTYGVKAQ
+27 IDRLH
-38 SITGSGVIDAGSI
+38 
-51 NADTVCID
+51 
-59 DVESGTVICKRLIAK
+59 
-74 RVQAPEVFASES
+74 
-86 AAVSCFLSAAYVE
+86 
-99 TGKLTAAISEV
+99 
-110 DEVVAQEVV
+110 
-119 NLTPKKRTLFGTLFA
+119 
-134 SMLRSFWTAL
+134 
-144 TAPRQKAEVLD
+144 
-155 AEFVPAQEDHT
+155 
-166 ETVQNE
+166 NE
-172 GSAEFSASDQSVPEV
+172 
-187 EEKQEDVVDEELN
+187 N
-200 RIVGLFKLSR
+200 
-210 EQGYNP
+210 NP

-270 LNPLYF
+270 FNPLYF

-330 IRSLEERI
+330 IRGLEERI

-360 EVTLQAD
+360 ELTLQAD
-367 LLRREIAEL
+367 TLREEIAEL
-376 EQRQFSS
+376 EQRQFSG
-383 MDVSAMQE
+383 MDVSDMQE

-402 AARDERADTSKLREQ
+402 AARDERTDTSKLREQ
-417 LQLLREK
+417 IQTLREK
-424 IARREVEKYQSKF
+424 IARREGEQYQSKF

-450 LGVRYQRENAAY
+450 LGVRYQRESAAY

-530 GKWAAEA
+530 GKWVAEA